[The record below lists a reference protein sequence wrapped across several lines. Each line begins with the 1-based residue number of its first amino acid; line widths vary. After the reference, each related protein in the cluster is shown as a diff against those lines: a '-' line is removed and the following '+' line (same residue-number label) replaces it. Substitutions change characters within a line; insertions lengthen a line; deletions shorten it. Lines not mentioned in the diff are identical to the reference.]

1 MDIELTKK
9 LAKFNEGCVK
19 EVLDNL
25 WNIMVN
31 NDSVDEETGTTPS
44 FFMEFD
50 EQDMFHATSIMFSV
64 CSNYAIKHKL
74 LTKENAKDKISKF
87 RELVKEVFGLDTI
100 TEAQI
105 AVMCHQTPKAE
116 A

>member
-1 MDIELTKK
+1 MDEQQLIRHAKEQERNVRLALSELHMALLELDTVHHDGTNTSFHMD
-9 LAKFNEGCVK
+9 FN
-19 EVLDNL
+19 
-25 WNIMVN
+25 
-31 NDSVDEETGTTPS
+31 
-44 FFMEFD
+44 

-74 LTKENAKDKISKF
+74 LTKENAEAQISKF

-100 TEAQI
+100 AEAQI
-105 AVMCHQTPKAE
+105 AVMCHQTNRAE